1 MKVLVAGGSGL
12 IGAHVVDVL
21 RERGHTVTTVARA
34 HADHV
39 VDLGRAT
46 DAQLRGMTA
55 GQDGVVY
62 AARTDEQ
69 RPLPKPAY
77 PVMHAAMVGP
87 VTRLFAAAREEGVV
101 SGVLM
106 GSYYTYFDRLRPEWR
121 LTDRHPYIRGRV
133 AQARE
138 ARSTGLPVAVIELP
152 FVFGRAGDRLPNWSP
167 PLARWARSGAP
178 LFAPGGGTAA
188 VSARGV
194 AETAVDA
201 LDRASSED
209 LPVSDENL
217 SWRDLLTRM
226 AVAVGRP
233 RTVHRLPAP
242 AVRLPLAL
250 GKALL
255 SARRLESG
263 TDPRHFARLA
273 LTGLYIEPLS
283 GRSLGPAF
291 AQTFQP

>member
-1 MKVLVAGGSGL
+1 VKIVVAGGSGL

-39 VDLGRAT
+39 IDLGQAT
-46 DAQLRGMTA
+46 DAQLRAMLA
-55 GQDGVVY
+55 GQEGVVY

-69 RPLPKPAY
+69 RPMPKPAY
-77 PVMHAAMVGP
+77 PALRSAMVDP
-87 VTRLFAAAREEGVV
+87 VTRLFAAAREEGLV

-106 GSYYTYFDRLRPEWR
+106 GSYYTYFDRLHPEWR
-121 LTDRHPYIRGRV
+121 LTDRHPYIRARV

-138 ARSTGLPVAVIELP
+138 ARATGLPIAVIELP
-152 FVFGRAGDRLPNWSP
+152 FVLGRAGDRLPNWSG

-188 VSARGV
+188 VSARSV

-201 LDRASSED
+201 LDRASGED

-217 SWRDLLTRM
+217 TWRELFTRM
-226 AVAVGRP
+226 AAAVGRP
-233 RTVHRLPAP
+233 RTVRRLPSA
-242 AVRLPLAL
+242 AVRLPMAL
-250 GKALL
+250 GKALI
-255 SARRLESG
+255 SARGLESG

-273 LTGLYIEPLS
+273 LTTLYIEPVT
-283 GRSLGPAF
+283 GRSLHSAIEE
-291 AQTFQP
+291 TFQP